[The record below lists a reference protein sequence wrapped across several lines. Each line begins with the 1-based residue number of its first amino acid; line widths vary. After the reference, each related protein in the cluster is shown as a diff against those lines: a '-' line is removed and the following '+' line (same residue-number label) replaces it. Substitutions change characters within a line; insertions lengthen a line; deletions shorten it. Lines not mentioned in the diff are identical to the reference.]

1 MKKNEILVI
10 YGTEYL
16 ELTKKLL
23 EEAQLAE
30 MIGDSGKIIGIKPNL
45 VAPVPAEDGGT
56 THPEV
61 VEGLLQYLQE
71 HGFRNL
77 RIMEGS
83 WVGDRTEESFQVCG
97 YDRLAEQYGVEL
109 IDAQKEPAVSK
120 DCGGMELH
128 LCRCATEVELYTC
141 TTAFGAPSTASKVL
155 RIMCSLACV
164 RTCTVTSSGIS
175 FRSIKVRRKLYS
187 VSDAAGNPTS
197 ISLNPIFTSI
207 LKNSTFSSRLI
218 GSMSA

>member
-1 MKKNEILVI
+1 MKKNEILI
-10 YGTEYL
+10 LYGTEYL

-71 HGFRNL
+71 HGFRHL

-83 WVGDRTEESFQVCG
+83 WV
-97 YDRLAEQYGVEL
+97 
-109 IDAQKEPAVSK
+109 
-120 DCGGMELH
+120 
-128 LCRCATEVELYTC
+128 
-141 TTAFGAPSTASKVL
+141 
-155 RIMCSLACV
+155 
-164 RTCTVTSSGIS
+164 
-175 FRSIKVRRKLYS
+175 
-187 VSDAAGNPTS
+187 
-197 ISLNPIFTSI
+197 
-207 LKNSTFSSRLI
+207 
-218 GSMSA
+218 

>member
-1 MKKNEILVI
+1 MKKNEILI
-10 YGTEYL
+10 LYGTEYL

-71 HGFRNL
+71 HGFRHL

-109 IDAQKEPAVSK
+109 IDAQKEP
-120 DCGGMELH
+120 
-128 LCRCATEVELYTC
+128 
-141 TTAFGAPSTASKVL
+141 
-155 RIMCSLACV
+155 
-164 RTCTVTSSGIS
+164 
-175 FRSIKVRRKLYS
+175 S
-187 VSDAAGNPTS
+187 V
-197 ISLNPIFTSI
+197 
-207 LKNSTFSSRLI
+207 
-218 GSMSA
+218 